1 MKDKVK
7 YIVIITLFALIIGGF
22 FVLNLIL
29 PDKDISYDERRPLQQ
44 FPKITWEQV
53 ESTKFMTNF
62 DKYSLDQFA
71 FRDSWRSIKAFW
83 LYNVFQQKDNN
94 GVYQVDGNVSKLQ
107 YPLKEQSIV
116 NATKKFNKIMQKY
129 FPDANV
135 FYSLIPDKNY
145 FMAKPNGYLDLDYDK
160 LQELLAEGLDE
171 NMTYINILGDLEAD
185 DYYLTDH
192 HWSQDKIVDVAKTI
206 AKDMGF
212 LSAIENLT
220 YDKNTIDG
228 FKGVYGGQ
236 YPLPL
241 APESLVYL
249 TNDLMKNWTV
259 KVMDSKLNMVES
271 SIYAVDK
278 FTGTDPYDVFLHGA
292 TPLVTIENKN
302 NTSGKELFV
311 FRDSF
316 SSSLAPLLVE
326 GYSKV
331 TLIDIRYIGAEF
343 LGDYVDFG
351 KGNDV
356 LFIYGT
362 AVLNESAMLK
372 GLK

>member
-1 MKDKVK
+1 MKDKTK
-7 YIVIITLFALIIGGF
+7 YIVIIVLFALIIGGF
-22 FVLNLIL
+22 FVLNLAM

-44 FPKITWEQV
+44 LPELTWKDV
-53 ESTKFMTNF
+53 ESTKWMENF

-71 FRDSWRSIKAFW
+71 FRDGWRSIKAFW
-83 LYNVFQQKDNN
+83 LYNVFGQSDNN
-94 GVYQVDGNVSKLQ
+94 GVYVVEGNVSKIQ

-116 NATKKFNKIMQKY
+116 NATKKFNKIMQQY

-145 FMAKPNGYLDLDYDK
+145 YMAKPNGYIDLDYDK
-160 LQELLAEGLDE
+160 LQQLLSEGLDE
-171 NMTYINILGDLEAD
+171 NMTYINILNDLNAD
-185 DYYLTDH
+185 DYYSTDH
-192 HWSQDKIVDVAKTI
+192 HWSQDNIVDVAKTI
-206 AKDMGF
+206 ADKMGF
-212 LSAIENLT
+212 LQAIENLT
-220 YDKNTIDG
+220 YDKNVIEG

-241 APESLVYL
+241 DKENLVYL
-249 TNDLMKNWTV
+249 TNDLMDNWTV
-259 KVMDSKLNMVES
+259 KIMNNKLEMIDST
-271 SIYAVDK
+271 IYATDK
-278 FTGTDPYDVFLHGA
+278 FGGTDPYDVFLHGA
-292 TPLVTIENKN
+292 TPLITIENKN
-302 NTSGKELFV
+302 NTSGKELFI

-331 TLIDIRYIGAEF
+331 TLIDIRYMSAQF

-351 KGNDV
+351 TGNDV

-362 AVLNESAMLK
+362 AVLNESTLLK
-372 GLK
+372 A

>member
-171 NMTYINILGDLEAD
+171 NMTYINILGDLKAD

-212 LSAIENLT
+212 ISAIENLT

-241 APESLVYL
+241 DPESLVYL